1 VTDCPA
7 IAVHPIMS
15 EHTDHDGPIDDTDGT
30 DSESND
36 SDLTEAVEA
45 ALRQVRDPDAGKD
58 VFEAGLVS
66 DIAVSEGAVTVVA
79 DLTDFRPQEGEQ
91 VTSAMLRAVSE
102 VPGVEHAHVERETGA
117 SADEDRSPGLADVD
131 RVIAVASAK
140 GGVGKTTVAT
150 HIACAM
156 AGADRD
162 VGLFD
167 ADIHGPNVPEVLEVS
182 GPVYSD
188 DDGNP
193 LPVEAGDLDVMSVG
207 LMESGAPLAWRGAM
221 AHDALS
227 ELFEDTAWG
236 DLDTLVVDL
245 PPGTGD
251 VVLTTLQE
259 VHLDGVVFVTTP
271 FHAAV
276 TDTARSLDLFEEN
289 DVPVLGVAVNMAG
302 FTCPSCGDE
311 HDLFEHGEPLSGLDA
326 PVLAE
331 LDFDPSVQATPRPG
345 DLPEQMQRLGEDARE
360 RVEDVWAVDVPDD
373 AIDLRGAEADARH
386 DRVREAFDATE
397 RGDQLVLVSDR
408 DPTPVRSFIASLSDE
423 ADGPGDLDPFEV
435 QQLNPETWVLRTV
448 RP

>member
-1 VTDCPA
+1 
-7 IAVHPIMS
+7 MS
-15 EHTDHDGPIDDTDGT
+15 EHTDSDVTPDDRDRIDEQPPDDAG
-30 DSESND
+30 
-36 SDLTEAVEA
+36 LTEAVEA
-45 ALRQVRDPDAGKD
+45 ALRQVRDPEVGKD

-66 DIAVSEGAVTVVA
+66 DVAVSEGAVTVVA
-79 DLTDFRPQEGEQ
+79 DLADFDPEGGEQ
-91 VTSAMLRAVSE
+91 VTNAMLRAVSD
-102 VPGVEHAHVERETGA
+102 VPGVEHAHVEQATPSVDG
-117 SADEDRSPGLADVD
+117 DRTPGLADVD
-131 RVIAVASAK
+131 RVVAVASAK

-150 HIACAM
+150 HLACAM
-156 AGADRD
+156 AGAGLD

-167 ADIHGPNVPEVLEVS
+167 ADIHGPNVPDVLEVD

-207 LMESGAPLAWRGAM
+207 LMAEGAPLAWRGAM

-227 ELFEDTAWG
+227 ELFQDTAWG
-236 DLDTLVVDL
+236 DLDALVVDL

-276 TDTARSLDLFEEN
+276 TDTARSLDLFRDN
-289 DVPVLGVAVNMAG
+289 DVPVVGVTVNMAG

-311 HDLFEHGEPLSGLDA
+311 HDLFAHGDPFDGLDA

-331 LDFDPSVQATPRPG
+331 LDFDPSVQQTPRPG
-345 DLPEQMQRLGEDARE
+345 EVPEQMQELGEDAHE
-360 RVEDVWAVDVPDD
+360 RVEDIWAVDVPDD
-373 AIDLRGAEADARH
+373 ALDLRGVAADERH
-386 DRVREAFDATE
+386 DRVRATFDATE
-397 RGDQLVLVSDR
+397 RGEAFVLVSDR
-408 DPTPVRSFIASLSDE
+408 DPTPVRSFLATLSAHVDDP
-423 ADGPGDLDPFEV
+423 ADVSPFDVERA
-435 QQLNPETWVLRTV
+435 NPETWVLRTV

>member
-1 VTDCPA
+1 
-7 IAVHPIMS
+7 MS
-15 EHTDHDGPIDDTDGT
+15 EHTDADAHAETDGT
-30 DSESND
+30 DDEPTD
-36 SDLTEAVEA
+36 DDLKEEVEA
-45 ALRQVRDPDAGKD
+45 ALQQVRDPDVGKD

-66 DIAVSEGAVTVVA
+66 DIAVSAGAVTVVA
-79 DLTDFRPQEGEQ
+79 DLNDFRPQEGEQ
-91 VTSAMLRAVSE
+91 VTSAMLQAVSD
-102 VPGVEHAHVERETGA
+102 VPGVEHAHIERETA
-117 SADEDRSPGLADVD
+117 HAADEDRSTGLADVD

-150 HIACAM
+150 HVACAL
-156 AGADRD
+156 AGADLD

-167 ADIHGPNVPEVLEVS
+167 ADIHGPNVPEMLEVS

-302 FTCPSCGDE
+302 FTCPTCGDE
-311 HDLFEHGEPLSGLDA
+311 HDLFEHGEPLDGLDA
-326 PVLAE
+326 PILAE
-331 LDFDPSVQATPRPG
+331 LDFDPSVQTTPRPG
-345 DLPEQMQRLGEDARE
+345 ELPGQMQQLGEDAHE
-360 RVEDVWAVDVPDD
+360 RVEEVWSVDPPED
-373 AIDLRGAEADARH
+373 AADLRGVEADARH

-397 RGDQLVLVSDR
+397 RGDELVLVSDR
-408 DPTPVRSFIASLSDE
+408 DPTPVRSFLASLSAE

-435 QQLNPETWVLRTV
+435 EQLNPETWVLRTV

>member
-1 VTDCPA
+1 
-7 IAVHPIMS
+7 M
-15 EHTDHDGPIDDTDGT
+15 DDADGT
-30 DSESND
+30 ERTNTDETTD
-36 SDLTEAVEA
+36 DLQEEVEA

-102 VPGVEHAHVERETGA
+102 VPGVEHAHIERETGA
-117 SADEDRSPGLADVD
+117 SADEDRSTGLADVD

-193 LPVEAGDLDVMSVG
+193 LPVEAGELDVMSVG

-311 HDLFEHGEPLSGLDA
+311 HDLFEHGEPLDGLDA

-331 LDFDPSVQATPRPG
+331 LEFDPSVQATPRPG
-345 DLPEQMQRLGEDARE
+345 ELPEQMQRLGEDARE
-360 RVEDVWAVDVPDD
+360 RCEDVWAVDAPDD
-373 AIDLRGAEADARH
+373 AVDLRGVDADGRH
-386 DRVREAFDATE
+386 DRVREGFDATE
-397 RGDQLVLVSDR
+397 RGEAFVLVSDR
-408 DPTPVRSFIASLSDE
+408 DPAPVRSFIASLSAE

-435 QQLNPETWVLRTV
+435 ERLNPETWVLRTV

>member
-1 VTDCPA
+1 
-7 IAVHPIMS
+7 MS
-15 EHTDHDGPIDDTDGT
+15 EHTDHDGPIDDADGT
-30 DSESND
+30 DSEPND
-36 SDLTEAVEA
+36 ADLQDEIEA

-66 DIAVSEGAVTVVA
+66 DMAVSEGAVTVVA

-102 VPGVEHAHVERETGA
+102 VPGVEHAHIERETGHA
-117 SADEDRSPGLADVD
+117 ADEDRSPGLADVD

-156 AGADRD
+156 ADSDRD

-193 LPVEAGDLDVMSVG
+193 LPVEAGELDVMSVG

-311 HDLFEHGEPLSGLDA
+311 HDLFEEGEPLSGLDA

-360 RVEDVWAVDVPDD
+360 RVEDVWSVDAPDEAV
-373 AIDLRGAEADARH
+373 DLRGAAADARH
-386 DRVREAFDATE
+386 DRVREGFDATE
-397 RGDQLVLVSDR
+397 RGERLVLVSDR
-408 DPTPVRSFIASLSDE
+408 DPTPVRSFIASLSAE

-435 QQLNPETWVLRTV
+435 EQLNPETWVLRTV